1 MGAPCLTFV
10 ADSTITFNKYKM
22 IQGSKNSI
30 SGWKCAPDQGGRL
43 AQRIGVIV
51 MVKLL
56 CRYFQAASAFR
67 AAVLIFIL
75 ILSWGGG
82 TISGVNSAAA
92 QGWQKTADKRVIR
105 QRIRDAIAAQN
116 RHSQRW
122 LRNPDV
128 VGTGTGLGADGR
140 PVIRIFSR
148 SVGLAGIPYEVDG
161 VPVQEKLT
169 GIFIAYNDP
178 RDWFERPVPIGVS
191 SGHPDIT
198 AGTIGARVK
207 DSLGNVYALSNNHV
221 YANQNEGLLGD
232 SILQPGRID
241 GGIDPIDKIGEL
253 FQFKLINFGL
263 FGSNRIDAAIAATTI
278 DELGRSTLP
287 AGYGMPSVI
296 IFGDRDSDGVFDDKA
311 DLLGLAVQKFG
322 RTTGLTHGQITEI
335 NVTISVCYANCF
347 DSSGMKLA
355 RFTDQIRVVG
365 NDDEAFSAGGDSG
378 SLIITDDPRKN
389 PVALLFAG
397 SSTSTLANRIDLVLD
412 SFDVS
417 VDGASIEEICESDF
431 DRDGDVDGSDFNVF
445 RELFPLDM
453 AADLNDD
460 GLLTDADLQEMA
472 DDFGQNNCP

>member
-1 MGAPCLTFV
+1 MV
-10 ADSTITFNKYKM
+10 
-22 IQGSKNSI
+22 NS
-30 SGWKCAPDQGGRL
+30 
-43 AQRIGVIV
+43 
-51 MVKLL
+51 L
-56 CRYFQAASAFR
+56 CRYFQIASDFR
-67 AAVLIFIL
+67 ATVLIFIL
-75 ILSWGGG
+75 ILSWAGG
-82 TISGVNSAAA
+82 TFSGVSFAAA
-92 QGWQKTADKRVIR
+92 QGWQKTADRKVIR
-105 QRIRDAIAAQN
+105 QRIRHAIAVQN
-116 RHSQRW
+116 RHSRNW

-148 SVGLAGIPYEVDG
+148 SVGIAGIPFEVDG
-161 VPVQEKLT
+161 IPVQEKLT
-169 GIFIAYNDP
+169 IFIAYNDP

-221 YANQNEGLLGD
+221 YANQNEGLPGD

-241 GGIDPIDKIGEL
+241 GGIDPLDKIGEL
-253 FQFKLINFGL
+253 YQFKLINFAL
-263 FGSNRIDAAIAATTI
+263 FSTNKIDAAIAATTI

-296 IFGDRDSDGVFDDKA
+296 IFGDRDSDGFFDDKA

-322 RTTGLTHGQITEI
+322 RTTGLTYGEITEI
-335 NVTISVCYANCF
+335 NVTISVCYANCS
-347 DSSGMKLA
+347 DLSGMKLA
-355 RFTDQIRVVG
+355 WFTDQIRVVG
-365 NDDEAFSAGGDSG
+365 NNDEAFSAGGDSG

-417 VDGASIEEICESDF
+417 VDGASLAEICESDF
-431 DRDGDVDGSDFNVF
+431 DRDGDFDGSDFNAF

-460 GLLTDADLQEMA
+460 GLLTDADLHEMA
-472 DDFGQNNCP
+472 NDFGRNNCP